1 MWSRSAAPA
10 TQNDD
15 GDLQNAATATKTAT
29 DLAQTTQKY
38 CACHTKRFSTR
49 YQTGWNVTK
58 WRACHAKTT
67 LQPVWD
73 VFLRVFLGT
82 SKICYLKIDV
92 SCEASV
98 STSHKMP
105 RLPRNLHLVATWHS
119 PDNAIRKKHATR
131 HVWSAASAAQNHD
144 GHVRS
149 AAPSTNTATHLAKTS
164 QNYCACYTKRL
175 STPGLP
181 PKMNTPRVK
190 REHLLCIREKQ
201 NKSASFLWC
210 HDWCLFDFFLSEL
223 GFRIQHFH
231 TLSLCLECIAEDS
244 FHSVI
249 VVWET
254 RFCFTLFCALYH
266 YLSLI
271 LVFS

>member
-15 GDLQNAATATKTAT
+15 RDLQSAATATKTAT

-67 LQPVWD
+67 LQPAWKPSKRKGFAASPIDTARPQENQRLETRHVGASKRPFRARLPPLFTLCSLKSD

-105 RLPRNLHLVATWHS
+105 RLPRNLHLVAT
-119 PDNAIRKKHATR
+119 
-131 HVWSAASAAQNHD
+131 
-144 GHVRS
+144 
-149 AAPSTNTATHLAKTS
+149 
-164 QNYCACYTKRL
+164 
-175 STPGLP
+175 
-181 PKMNTPRVK
+181 
-190 REHLLCIREKQ
+190 
-201 NKSASFLWC
+201 
-210 HDWCLFDFFLSEL
+210 
-223 GFRIQHFH
+223 
-231 TLSLCLECIAEDS
+231 
-244 FHSVI
+244 
-249 VVWET
+249 
-254 RFCFTLFCALYH
+254 
-266 YLSLI
+266 
-271 LVFS
+271 